1 MCWAY
6 CCFGHSF
13 EATSPFTVAPLP
25 DAYEFRHTSLQIKS
39 SICRML
45 AAARTAVDGRY
56 LPSCCLQNTAAVDF
70 LQTDCERHSALFH
83 CYYSHIEA
91 LEACFRC
98 LHVMWYD
105 VIKCRYSQS
114 SRQKRKLG
122 CWIAPRCTINLSKIE
137 LARVFRT
144 KGRYGS
150 PRMMQDVGR
159 RTQSGPSCIWCTTR
173 KQTRNIRSAAVAIGR
188 RISSYFLS
196 ILCLCMGVCV
206 QTVKRRTT
214 DDKKPASHCNRLT
227 VSADMLHRVSHSVT
241 LSLLSNPAQSSLS
254 VLAFHTPGVP
264 LDPDWHQFSLPQ
276 KLFINRRLFQYI

>member
-13 EATSPFTVAPLP
+13 QATSPFTVAPLP

-70 LQTDCERHSALFH
+70 LQTDCERHSVLFH

-114 SRQKRKLG
+114 SRRKRKLG

-173 KQTRNIRSAAVAIGR
+173 KQTRNTRSAAVAIGR
-188 RISSYFLS
+188 RISSYFYLFY
-196 ILCLCMGVCV
+196 VCV
-206 QTVKRRTT
+206 WVCVCRQWKGGRRTT
-214 DDKKPASHCNRLT
+214 RSQQVT
-227 VSADMLHRVSHSVT
+227 VIDWPSVQTCSIGSVT
-241 LSLLSNPAQSSLS
+241 QSPFRCSPIQLSR
-254 VLAFHTPGVP
+254 HC
-264 LDPDWHQFSLPQ
+264 QFSPSILQVFP
-276 KLFINRRLFQYI
+276 

>member
-6 CCFGHSF
+6 CCVGHSF
-13 EATSPFTVAPLP
+13 EATSPFTAAPLP

-45 AAARTAVDGRY
+45 AAGRTAVDGRY

-83 CYYSHIEA
+83 CYYSHTEV

-114 SRQKRKLG
+114 SRRKQKLG

-159 RTQSGPSCIWCTTR
+159 RTLSPILVRRAYGALPVNKRETHDLLQLWLDVQLYPVIFIYSMSVYGCVCADSEKADDGRQEASKSLQSTDRQCRHAPSGQSLSHPFVVLQSSSVVIVSSRLPYSRCSL
-173 KQTRNIRSAAVAIGR
+173 RS
-188 RISSYFLS
+188 
-196 ILCLCMGVCV
+196 
-206 QTVKRRTT
+206 
-214 DDKKPASHCNRLT
+214 RLT
-227 VSADMLHRVSHSVT
+227 
-241 LSLLSNPAQSSLS
+241 SLL
-254 VLAFHTPGVP
+254 LAPEIVH
-264 LDPDWHQFSLPQ
+264 
-276 KLFINRRLFQYI
+276 